1 MKNTWQVLATDLDVP
16 KEMKS
21 RMTPGFFFYLN
32 KELKS
37 EKKFKNTTSSAFC

>member
-21 RMTPGFFFYLN
+21 RMTPGFFFL
-32 KELKS
+32 LKQGI
-37 EKKFKNTTSSAFC
+37 KK